1 MLRVFMDL
9 RILVSSKLLQQA
21 IWTGISGI
29 CPRSYLISI
38 QTDIDLKKAAKTF
51 ANKFACGS
59 SVVKNN
65 QGNDEIVVQGDVSDD
80 LEEFIPATW
89 KNVSWRFLRPCE
101 WRKFATRIKL
111 YALCLF
117 VTMIMIYRFQK
128 ITLNSLRIKNQGS
141 D

>member
-1 MLRVFMDL
+1 M
-9 RILVSSKLLQQA
+9 
-21 IWTGISGI
+21 
-29 CPRSYLISI
+29 ISI

-89 KNVSWRFLRPCE
+89 KNVS
-101 WRKFATRIKL
+101 
-111 YALCLF
+111 
-117 VTMIMIYRFQK
+117 
-128 ITLNSLRIKNQGS
+128 
-141 D
+141 